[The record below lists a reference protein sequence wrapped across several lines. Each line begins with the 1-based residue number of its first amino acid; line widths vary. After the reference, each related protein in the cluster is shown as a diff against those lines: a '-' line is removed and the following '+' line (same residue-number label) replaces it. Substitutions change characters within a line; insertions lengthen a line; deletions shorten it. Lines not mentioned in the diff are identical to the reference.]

1 MNLESV
7 EGSALGVMSLKR
19 ILGKT
24 LEGKSSRE

>member
-7 EGSALGVMSLKR
+7 KGSAPRVMSLKR

-24 LEGKSSRE
+24 LEVKSSRE